1 MKRTAIFCT
10 IVLLVLLGQAQGA
23 DTRLRINVSAT
34 VPPRPC
40 LFPDVCRQAPTTL
53 SRVTISD
60 AGIYYVGWQ
69 PQVVTD
75 DGFLI
80 VRF

>member
-1 MKRTAIFCT
+1 MKRTAVFCT
-10 IVLLVLLGQAQGA
+10 ILLLAVPGQAYAA
-23 DTRLRINVSAT
+23 DARLRINVSAT

-40 LFPDVCRQAPTTL
+40 LFPDVCRRAPATL

-60 AGIYYVGWQ
+60 ADIYYVGWQ
-69 PQVVTD
+69 PQVVAD
-75 DGFLI
+75 DGFLT